1 MIDLKNKRVLVV
13 GIGKSGLAAARF
25 LKARGARVTVSDS
38 RPATLIAEL
47 SELLDEGFMVEAGSH
62 GLLTFRRQDLIVVS
76 PGVPQTTPELMTVR
90 AMGAHIIGELELG
103 AQFLQGE
110 VVAITGSNGKTTT
123 TTLAGEIL
131 KAAGRKT
138 LVGGNIGLPV
148 TAMVEESER
157 LSGGL
162 PSGAKAPLS
171 EVADD
176 VRAEA
181 RTLQSEAPTLQ
192 SEARTLQSEA
202 PTLQSEAPTLQS
214 AAHTLRAEDRTLQS
228 EGEIGAGQKQEADPS
243 ATPQDDKS
251 EDPSATPQ
259 DDKSKGNGGV
269 WSVIEVSSFQ
279 LETVETFRPRIAMVL
294 NITPDHLDRHGT
306 FEAYAAAKARITEF
320 QTAEDFLVLNAED
333 VEAQKIAA
341 KSKAQI
347 YWFSARRQI
356 RQGAFV
362 HGESVFYTA
371 KEGAPPEPVLPVA
384 EITLA
389 GAHNVENVLAAVCA
403 ARLAGVS
410 AEVIRGAVAGFKAVE
425 HRLEF
430 VREVGGVRYYNDS
443 KATNVDA
450 AMKAVGSFAGGVH
463 LILGGKD
470 KDSDYTTLAALLRE
484 RVKTVITIG
493 SAAQKIEH
501 QLAGVVK
508 IERAETL
515 QRAVALA
522 GTLAAAGDTVLLAP
536 ACASFDQFKNY
547 EERGRVF
554 KDLVLGL

>member
-1 MIDLKNKRVLVV
+1 VELNNKRVLVV

-25 LKARGARVTVSDS
+25 LKARGARVTVSDA

-47 SELLDEGFMVEAGSH
+47 SDLLDEGFMVEAGSH

-103 AQFLQGE
+103 AEYLQGE
-110 VVAITGSNGKTTT
+110 AVAITGSNGKTTT
-123 TTLAGEIL
+123 TTLVGEIL
-131 KAAGRKT
+131 KAAGGPT

-148 TAMVEESER
+148 TAMVEEST
-157 LSGGL
+157 
-162 PSGAKAPLS
+162 
-171 EVADD
+171 
-176 VRAEA
+176 AE
-181 RTLQSEAPTLQ
+181 T
-192 SEARTLQSEA
+192 
-202 PTLQSEAPTLQS
+202 
-214 AAHTLRAEDRTLQS
+214 
-228 EGEIGAGQKQEADPS
+228 
-243 ATPQDDKS
+243 
-251 EDPSATPQ
+251 
-259 DDKSKGNGGV
+259 

-279 LETVETFRPRIAMVL
+279 LETVETFKPHIAMVL

-320 QTAEDFLVLNAED
+320 QTADDFLVLNAED

-341 KSKAQI
+341 KTKAQI
-347 YWFSARRQI
+347 FWFSAKRQI
-356 RQGAFV
+356 KQGSFV
-362 HGESVFYTA
+362 HGDSIFFTA
-371 KEGAPPEPVLPVA
+371 KEGAKPEPIMPVA

-403 ARLAGVS
+403 ARLAGVAS
-410 AEVIRGAVAGFKAVE
+410 ETIRAAVAAFKAVE

-430 VREVGGVRYYNDS
+430 VREVAGVRYYNDS

-450 AMKAVGSFAGGVH
+450 TMKAIEAFPGGVQ

-470 KDSDYTTLAALLRE
+470 KDSDYKTLAALVRE

-515 QRAVALA
+515 ERAVALA
-522 GTLAAAGDTVLLAP
+522 QALAVTGDTVLLAP

-547 EERGRVF
+547 EERGSVF
-554 KDLVLGL
+554 KQLVAAL